1 MNIDSIECFESFKDE
16 LMHCDKCKSI
26 FHLDDGFVGIDDI
39 CEGTEQAIEDYEKKH
54 NVNLSDFWC
63 ECCARDAINE
73 IEGDKK

>member
-39 CEGTEQAIEDYEKKH
+39 CEGTEEAIENY
-54 NVNLSDFWC
+54 
-63 ECCARDAINE
+63 
-73 IEGDKK
+73 